1 MWEGSE
7 TGCKILQTLWN
18 KNLNGIH
25 QNTGDRMTLCP
36 HCGSDIPPDSAFCQD
51 CGKPVSAA
59 QSSSQDSLVWTAQIP
74 VITSSVVVKQLGM
87 ALGGGFLVVFIIILL
102 TSPGAALSVAPI
114 LFVIWLF
121 LFGLS
126 LGIATIYQTATK
138 GGPDALF
145 AVTPEGIGYAA
156 GETMKNVN
164 RLTAI
169 GSVAGGSL
177 SGLGGSMI
185 NISREMDSIKWDDI
199 RSISYQNRERT
210 IVVYRKILISPIMLA
225 CTKENFSQV
234 KDLISRYAP
243 PGTIKG

>member
-1 MWEGSE
+1 M
-7 TGCKILQTLWN
+7 N
-18 KNLNGIH
+18 
-25 QNTGDRMTLCP
+25 QNTGDSMTLCP

-87 ALGGGFLVVFIIILL
+87 ALGAGFLVVFVIILFAH
-102 TSPGAALSVAPI
+102 PEAALSVAPI
-114 LFVIWLF
+114 LFVIWAF

-126 LGIATIYQTATK
+126 LFIAGIYQKATK
-138 GGPDALF
+138 GGPDAVF

-156 GETMKNVN
+156 GETIKKIN

-177 SGLGGSMI
+177 TGLGGSMI
-185 NISREMDSIKWDDI
+185 NISREMDSIPWDEI
-199 RSISYQNRERT
+199 RSISYQNQERT
-210 IVVYRKILISPIMLA
+210 IVVYRKVLISPIMLA

-234 KDLISRYAP
+234 KELISRYAP

>member
-1 MWEGSE
+1 M
-7 TGCKILQTLWN
+7 N
-18 KNLNGIH
+18 
-25 QNTGDRMTLCP
+25 QNTGDSMTLCP

-74 VITSSVVVKQLGM
+74 VITSSVVVRQLGM
-87 ALGGGFLVVFIIILL
+87 ALGGGFLVVF
-102 TSPGAALSVAPI
+102 
-114 LFVIWLF
+114 VIWAF

-126 LGIATIYQTATK
+126 LFIAGIYQKATK
-138 GGPDALF
+138 GGPDAVF

-156 GETMKNVN
+156 GETIKKIN

-177 SGLGGSMI
+177 TGLGGSMI
-185 NISREMDSIKWDDI
+185 NISREMDSIPWDEI
-199 RSISYQNRERT
+199 RSISYQNQERT
-210 IVVYRKILISPIMLA
+210 IVVYRKVLISPIMLA

-234 KDLISRYAP
+234 KELISRYAP